1 MSNKLVPAG
10 KVVKLKLGIRRGNYN
25 DLSQGWTDGYA
36 TKASTGSIYL
46 NVEYSVTDGVYEGRK
61 IFSQIGLNSPK
72 GPWWR
77 RRGRLL
83 ILSILN
89 SAHCFSPNDL
99 SKKALTARRLGSFK
113 DFDGIEF
120 SARIK
125 VVKNQ
130 KGQLQNDIDEP
141 IVPDTSDTHFAQP
154 RLKQKDV
161 TSKLTQVVAG
171 PIWMQR

>member
-1 MSNKLVPAG
+1 MSNEMVPAG
-10 KVVKLKLGIRRGNYN
+10 KVVRLKLGIRRGDHN
-25 DLSQGWTDGYA
+25 DPSQGWTDGYA

-46 NVEYSVTDGVYEGRK
+46 NVEYTVIDGIYSGKK
-61 IFSQIGLNSPK
+61 IFSKIGLKSPK

-89 SAHCFSPNDL
+89 SAHGFSPYDL
-99 SKKALTARRLGSFK
+99 SQKAQKIRSIGSFK
-113 DFDGIEF
+113 GIDKIEF

-125 VVKNQ
+125 VIKNQ

-141 IVPDTSDTHFAQP
+141 IVLDTSETQYAP
-154 RLKQKDV
+154 TRLKQKDV
-161 TSKLTQVVAG
+161 TSKLTQMATD
-171 PIWMQR
+171 PIWMQE

>member
-10 KVVKLKLGIRRGNYN
+10 KVVKLKLSIRRGNYN
-25 DLSQGWTDGYA
+25 DPSQGWTDGYA

-46 NVEYSVTDGVYEGRK
+46 NVEYSVTEGVYEGRK

-83 ILSILN
+83 MLSILN
-89 SAHCFSPNDL
+89 SAHGFSPNDL
-99 SKKALTARRLGSFK
+99 SKKAQVSRRLESFK
-113 DFDGIEF
+113 DIDGIEF

-125 VVKNQ
+125 FVKNQ
-130 KGQLQNDIDEP
+130 KGQPQNDIDEP
-141 IVPDTSDTHFAQP
+141 IVPDTSDIHLVRP

-161 TSKLTQVVAG
+161 TSKLTQVATG

>member
-10 KVVKLKLGIRRGNYN
+10 KVVKLKLNIRRGNYN

-83 ILSILN
+83 MMSILN
-89 SAHCFSPNDL
+89 SAHGFSPNDL
-99 SKKALTARRLGSFK
+99 SKKAQTSRRLETFK
-113 DFDGIEF
+113 DINGIEF

-141 IVPDTSDTHFAQP
+141 IVPDTSDIHLVQP

-161 TSKLTQVVAG
+161 TFKLTQVTTG
-171 PIWMQR
+171 PIWMEG

>member
-1 MSNKLVPAG
+1 
-10 KVVKLKLGIRRGNYN
+10 
-25 DLSQGWTDGYA
+25 
-36 TKASTGSIYL
+36 
-46 NVEYSVTDGVYEGRK
+46 
-61 IFSQIGLNSPK
+61 
-72 GPWWR
+72 
-77 RRGRLL
+77 
-83 ILSILN
+83 LSILN

-113 DFDGIEF
+113 DIDGIEF